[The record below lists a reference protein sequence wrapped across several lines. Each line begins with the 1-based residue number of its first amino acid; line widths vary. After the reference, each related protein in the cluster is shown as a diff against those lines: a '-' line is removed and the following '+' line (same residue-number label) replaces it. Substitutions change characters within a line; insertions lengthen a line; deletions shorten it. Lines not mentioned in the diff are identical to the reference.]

1 MKLFVRKWGNSLAVR
16 IPSIVAKEMKIQS
29 GSEVEAV
36 FDGRNLVITPVNGG
50 KTLKELLARVTDK
63 NRHTETNTG
72 RTLGKEVW

>member
-1 MKLFVRKWGNSLAVR
+1 MRLSVRMWGNSLAIR

-36 FDGRNLVITPVNGG
+36 LDGRNLVITPVTG
-50 KTLKELLARVTDK
+50 KATLKDLLARVTDK
-63 NRHTETNTG
+63 NRHAETNTG